1 MHSDNVITLKLGNKL
16 IFKHPISQ
24 LNKLGNK
31 KQINQ
36 NINYINNDVIPLFML
51 DINKTNEE
59 YEKRFINEERLL
71 KKMMK
76 GFFSWGKNNYINE
89 ISKEEEQINNL
100 EKLIQK
106 NKLNDNSKFKE
117 MIGVL
122 NQDNDS
128 LKLTNDNKREILN
141 KISNNKKKYSEILGL
156 NKNNI
161 ALINGHLPFIKEKV
175 INDNIN
181 KLSNKETDKDEDNN
195 INNYV
200 NNISKTEAN
209 KNSYKKI
216 NILKEEYI
224 EAFKNFIGNS
234 KLSDRIII
242 SYFDINHP
250 NVKFAAQKYF
260 KSKYG
265 TDEITLIYI
274 YQKSSETFYHK
285 FKYISEINELF
296 IKAKKENYENP
307 KLFLKSGKE
316 IKNNRKIKCVGA
328 LNLNNNTII
337 NIL

>member
-1 MHSDNVITLKLGNKL
+1 
-16 IFKHPISQ
+16 
-24 LNKLGNK
+24 
-31 KQINQ
+31 
-36 NINYINNDVIPLFML
+36 
-51 DINKTNEE
+51 
-59 YEKRFINEERLL
+59 
-71 KKMMK
+71 MK

-156 NKNNI
+156 NKKNI

>member
-1 MHSDNVITLKLGNKL
+1 M
-16 IFKHPISQ
+16 SQ
-24 LNKLGNK
+24 INKLGK
-31 KQINQ
+31 KRQINQ
-36 NINYINNDVIPLFML
+36 NINKINNDVIPKFML
-51 DINKTNEE
+51 DINKANEE

-71 KKMMK
+71 RKMMK
-76 GFFSWGKNNYINE
+76 GFFSWGKNSYINE
-89 ISKEEEQINNL
+89 ISKEEEQINNR

-106 NKLNDNSKFKE
+106 NKLNDNIKFKE
-117 MIGVL
+117 MLDVL
-122 NQDNDS
+122 NQNNEK
-128 LKLTNDNKREILN
+128 LKLNNKKEILN

-156 NKNNI
+156 NKKNI
-161 ALINGHLPFIKEKV
+161 DLINNHLSFIKEKA

-181 KLSNKETDKDEDNN
+181 KLPSKETDKD
-195 INNYV
+195 
-200 NNISKTEAN
+200 NNISKTEPN
-209 KNSYKKI
+209 KTSYKKI
-216 NILKEEYI
+216 NTIKEEYI

-242 SYFDINHP
+242 SYFDIKYP
-250 NVKFAAQKYF
+250 NVKIAAQKYF

-265 TDEITLIYI
+265 TDEISLMYI
-274 YQKSSETFYHK
+274 YQKSPKETFYHN
-285 FKYISEINELF
+285 FKYISEVNELF

>member
-71 KKMMK
+71 RKMMK
-76 GFFSWGKNNYINE
+76 GFFPWGKNNYINE

-106 NKLNDNSKFKE
+106 NKLNDDNKLKDI
-117 MIGVL
+117 IGVL
-122 NQDNDS
+122 NQE
-128 LKLTNDNKREILN
+128 NDNKKEILN
-141 KISNNKKKYSEILGL
+141 KISNNKKKFSEILGL

-161 ALINGHLPFIKEKV
+161 ALINGHLSFIKEKV
-175 INDNIN
+175 A
-181 KLSNKETDKDEDNN
+181 KEADKENN
-195 INNYV
+195 NNNNYINNR
-200 NNISKTEAN
+200 NKTEPN

-216 NILKEEYI
+216 NIIKEEYI

-234 KLSDRIII
+234 KLSNRIII

-250 NVKFAAQKYF
+250 NIKIAAQKYF

-274 YQKSSETFYHK
+274 YKKSSETFYHK

-337 NIL
+337 NIM